1 MPDFPEMIHFLC
13 YLVYVTHYHDIDIF
27 IACIKKT
34 SVCGS
39 MAQDDNGSAMMQY
52 YLFVMSMTRCTLLNR
67 VPWFNPSSN
76 IPRINRIMLLIMSK
90 SLGMSD
96 YSLLSIHLP
105 SLVCLPN
112 LTAKEH
118 RQWSVGNAMLANH
131 YVGCGMAF
139 SFWIVNV

>member
-1 MPDFPEMIHFLC
+1 
-13 YLVYVTHYHDIDIF
+13 
-27 IACIKKT
+27 
-34 SVCGS
+34 
-39 MAQDDNGSAMMQY
+39 
-52 YLFVMSMTRCTLLNR
+52 
-67 VPWFNPSSN
+67 
-76 IPRINRIMLLIMSK
+76 MLLIMSK